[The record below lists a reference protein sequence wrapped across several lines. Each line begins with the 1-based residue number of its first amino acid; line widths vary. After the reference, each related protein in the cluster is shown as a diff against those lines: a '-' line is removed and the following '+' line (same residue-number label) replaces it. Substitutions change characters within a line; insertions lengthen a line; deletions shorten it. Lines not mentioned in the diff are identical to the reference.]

1 MYRVLTAAQ
10 TRDLEQATVRRGGS
24 LAAMM
29 EAAGTALA
37 RVTDERFPEG
47 RVVVVAGP
55 GGNGGDGWV
64 AARQLAAWG
73 REVTVVATCAPE
85 ELALESG
92 EAARSALAQGV
103 DHSVPADD
111 GFVRALQG
119 AYVIVDAVLGVGARL
134 PLDPRLSAACAA
146 INGSG
151 AAVVSADLPT
161 GVDSDTAAADANA
174 VRADVTVTFSELKRG
189 IVLHPGYALA
199 GEVVVAD
206 VGARPDEEL
215 LSGAPVVFSRD
226 EYSGMLPVHASDV
239 HKNQRGRLLVV
250 AGSRAYPGAAVLAAR
265 GAQRMGAGYVTLAV
279 PQPVVRIAQAHLASV
294 PVIGLPAGR
303 TGSFASSAASA
314 LIELASDHAA
324 VVVGPGLTLSD
335 GAVAAVR
342 TLTSRIEAPLVLDA
356 DGLNAFVDATH
367 LITERRSPTVLTP
380 HPGELARLLGADV
393 TRVQTDRVS
402 SSKELAAPGRVVVLK
417 GAGTVISDGARTAV
431 NTSGSWALATAGSG
445 DVLAGMIGALLA
457 QGAAPFEAGAL
468 GAWLHGRAGDAA
480 AATLTPWCVTAEDVA
495 EYLPVAVGELIE
507 D

>member
-10 TRDLEQATVRRGGS
+10 TRDLERATVRKGGS
-24 LAAMM
+24 LADMM
-29 EAAGTALA
+29 EAAGIAVA
-37 RVTDERFPEG
+37 RVADERFSDG
-47 RVVVVAGP
+47 TVVVVAGP

-64 AARQLAAWG
+64 AARHLAAWG
-73 REVTVVATCAPE
+73 RPVRVVSLSVPD
-85 ELALESG
+85 ELANESAA
-92 EAARSALAQGV
+92 AARLAIEQGV
-103 DHSVPADD
+103 EYVIPPDD
-111 GFVRALQG
+111 GFEQALLG
-119 AYVIVDAVLGVGARL
+119 ASVIVDAVLGVGARL
-134 PLDPRLSAACAA
+134 PLSPRLSAVCAA
-146 INGSG
+146 INRSG
-151 AAVVSADLPT
+151 ARVVSADLPT

-174 VRADVTVTFSELKRG
+174 VHADATVTFSELKRG
-189 IVLHPGYALA
+189 LVLHPGYALA
-199 GEVVVAD
+199 GEVIVAD

-215 LSGAPVVFSRD
+215 LSGTPVVFSRD
-226 EYSGMLPVHASDV
+226 EFAGMLPVHASDV
-239 HKNQRGRLLVV
+239 HKNQRGRLLVI
-250 AGSRAYPGAAVLAAR
+250 AGSRSYPGAAVLAAR

-335 GAVAAVR
+335 GAVATVR
-342 TLTSRIEAPLVLDA
+342 ALTSRVEAPLVLDA

-380 HPGELARLLGADV
+380 HPGELARLLGVDA

-417 GAGTVISDGARTAV
+417 GAGTVVADGTRTAV

-457 QGAAPFEAGAL
+457 QGVAPFDAGAL

-480 AATLTPWCVTAEDVA
+480 AATLTPWCVTAEDVS